1 MRRNSSSLEQI
12 ILLQRSYKSFTYLNK
27 WSVTRMMVINDG
39 VITCFVVRADI
50 HPSTH
55 VAIIV
60 RTVVQYIA
68 VEK

>member
-1 MRRNSSSLEQI
+1 MYNT
-12 ILLQRSYKSFTYLNK
+12 FTYLNK
-27 WSVTRMMVINDG
+27 GSITRMMVIYDG
-39 VITCFVVRADI
+39 VIASFVVRANI

-68 VEK
+68 MEK

>member
-1 MRRNSSSLEQI
+1 
-12 ILLQRSYKSFTYLNK
+12 
-27 WSVTRMMVINDG
+27 MMVINDG
-39 VITCFVVRADI
+39 VITSFVVRADI
-50 HPSTH
+50 HPPTH

>member
-1 MRRNSSSLEQI
+1 
-12 ILLQRSYKSFTYLNK
+12 
-27 WSVTRMMVINDG
+27 MMVINDG

-60 RTVVQYIA
+60 GTVVQYIA